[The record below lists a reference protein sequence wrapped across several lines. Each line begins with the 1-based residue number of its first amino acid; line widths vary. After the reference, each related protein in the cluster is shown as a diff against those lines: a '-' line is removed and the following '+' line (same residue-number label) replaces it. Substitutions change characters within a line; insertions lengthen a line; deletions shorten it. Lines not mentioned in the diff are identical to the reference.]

1 MNDEHDNRQTDDE
14 MLNRL
19 TRDASVEAPTAP
31 GPDDGYPTAFGGD
44 HEPVVT
50 DSPTEAQASLIQ
62 TVLENRQPTVVHV
75 VYCDEASPKVM
86 EHARY
91 WHNAVPRMRDVAEE
105 IQALLDKTDKKP
117 VDWSA
122 AEFRAELVKVRDAI
136 NLEFG

>member
-1 MNDEHDNRQTDDE
+1 MNDAHDNRWTDDE

-31 GPDDGYPTAFGGD
+31 GPDEVDEHDDPLPSVA
-44 HEPVVT
+44 P
-50 DSPTEAQASLIQ
+50 SLLQ

-91 WHNAVPRMRDVAEE
+91 WHNAVPRMRDMAEE
-105 IQALLDKTDKKP
+105 VQALLDKTDKKP

-122 AEFRAELVKVRDAI
+122 ADFRAELVKVRDAI